1 MESFSGYRVLG
12 FDTET
17 TGLDPRKDRIVQY
30 AFVGVDEDG
39 QKIVIDSLVD
49 PCMAIPPS
57 STSVHGISNK
67 DVEGCQPFKEQAG
80 VITEII
86 DGAVIVGH
94 NVKRF
99 DWKFVEMEYFRCG
112 LQPPS
117 PHSIIDTLELAKK
130 FRIPGRHK
138 LGSLCKR
145 YGIILDRAHSADAD
159 AAATLVLLWKM
170 LDEYSDLI
178 GDKVEDLL
186 QSNKGSGGF
195 GSDDGDT
202 GDDAI
207 ISFGKYSGLSFPKIV
222 SLDPKYSD
230 WLLSKS
236 SPLTEERR
244 LRLKTLF
251 LD

>member
-1 MESFSGYRVLG
+1 MESFSGFRVLG

-39 QKIVIDSLVD
+39 RKIVIDSLVD
-49 PCMAIPPS
+49 PCMTIPPS
-57 STSVHGISNK
+57 STSVHGISNN
-67 DVEGCQPFKEQAG
+67 DVEGCQPFKEQAH
-80 VITEII
+80 VISEII

-94 NVKRF
+94 NVRRF
-99 DWKFVEMEYFRCG
+99 DWKFVEMEYIRCG
-112 LQPPS
+112 IQPPS
-117 PHSIIDTLELAKK
+117 PHAIIDTLELARK

-138 LGSLCKR
+138 LGSLCKK

-178 GDKVEDLL
+178 GNDVAGLL
-186 QSNKGSGGF
+186 QSNKRSDGF
-195 GSDDGDT
+195 SSENGNIGE
-202 GDDAI
+202 DAI
-207 ISFGKYSGLSFPKIV
+207 ISFGKYSGLAFPKIV

-236 SPLTEERR
+236 SPLTEEHR

>member
-1 MESFSGYRVLG
+1 
-12 FDTET
+12 
-17 TGLDPRKDRIVQY
+17 
-30 AFVGVDEDG
+30 
-39 QKIVIDSLVD
+39 
-49 PCMAIPPS
+49 
-57 STSVHGISNK
+57 
-67 DVEGCQPFKEQAG
+67 
-80 VITEII
+80 I

-94 NVKRF
+94 NVKKF
-99 DWKFVEMEYFRCG
+99 DWKFVEMEYIRCG

-117 PHSIIDTLELAKK
+117 PHSIIDTLELARK

-138 LGSLCKR
+138 LGSLCKK
-145 YGIILDRAHSADAD
+145 YGIVLDRAHSADAD

-178 GDKVEDLL
+178 GNDVAGLL
-186 QSNKGSGGF
+186 QSSQSNDGF
-195 GSDDGDT
+195 GSDNGEIGDA
-202 GDDAI
+202 AI
-207 ISFGKYSGLSFPKIV
+207 ISFGKYSGLAFPKIM

-236 SPLTEERR
+236 SPLTEEHR